1 MERLKGQ
8 IPVHFLAF
16 GKKGEGDEVADYVDL
31 VEITEVA
38 DGCVEIG
45 MTYGRERIYL
55 RMRRTDLMRSI
66 KEITP

>member
-8 IPVHFLAF
+8 FPMHFLAF

-55 RMRRTDLMRSI
+55 RMRRSDLMQAI
-66 KEITP
+66 KEMTP